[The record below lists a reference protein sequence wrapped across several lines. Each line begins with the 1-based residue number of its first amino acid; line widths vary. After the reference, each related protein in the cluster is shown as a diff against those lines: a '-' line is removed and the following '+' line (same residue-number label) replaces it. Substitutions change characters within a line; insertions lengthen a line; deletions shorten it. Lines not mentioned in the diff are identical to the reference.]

1 MLNVKNNISIRI
13 YISKLNNYLHNK
25 TNPIMIVSHLSYKD
39 ISPEYKIYSSTL
51 IGQSQLQKVSSK
63 EIKDDRSV
71 YFFKFLLRIHEA
83 LEELDLDER
92 SQVQTESS
100 PIDSTYIS
108 CSNEVSVRSD
118 HMLERH
124 SC

>member
-1 MLNVKNNISIRI
+1 
-13 YISKLNNYLHNK
+13 
-25 TNPIMIVSHLSYKD
+25 MIVSHLSYKD

-100 PIDSTYIS
+100 PI
-108 CSNEVSVRSD
+108 EVSVRSD